1 MSINVTQPSM
11 PDYEEYCEIIKGI
24 WENKHLTNNGP
35 LHQQLEDKLIDYLK
49 VGNVSLATNGHL
61 ALEIAI
67 AALELKGEVITTPY
81 TFIST
86 TQAIKRNGL
95 VPIFCDINEEDFT
108 IDVNKIESLITEKTS
123 AILPVHVYGNICDV
137 DKIEEI
143 AKKYNLKV
151 IYDAAHAF
159 GVEYNDIGVG
169 NFGNVSMFSFH
180 ATKVFNTVEGGA
192 LSYNDAGL
200 YEKIKSLKNF
210 GINKDN
216 SIEYIAGNAKMDEF
230 RAAMGIANL
239 KNINENIAKRE
250 LIFKRYLDKLKAVEG
265 ISLIKYREGLK
276 PNYSYF
282 PIVVDKEKYGV
293 SRDML
298 FNRLKG
304 NGINTRKYFY
314 PSINVSKPYFEKNY
328 KQNTPIAYNIS
339 QNVMCLPMYSDLS
352 LSEVDYICD
361 TITKNGD

>member
-1 MSINVTQPSM
+1 MVINVTQPSM
-11 PDYEEYCEIIKGI
+11 PDYEEYCEIIKSI

-35 LHQQLEDKLIDYLK
+35 LHQELEEKLTDYLK

-67 AALELKGEVITTPY
+67 AAMELEGEVITTPY

-95 VPIFCDINEEDFT
+95 TPVFCDINEDDFT

-123 AILPVHVYGNICDV
+123 AITPVHVYGNICDV
-137 DKIEEI
+137 EAIDKI

-159 GVEYNDIGVG
+159 GVEYNGIGVG
-169 NFGNVSMFSFH
+169 NFGDISMFSFH

-239 KNINENIAKRE
+239 RHIHENINNRE
-250 LIFKRYLDKLKAVEG
+250 IIFKRYTEALKDIDGIKLLQFREG
-265 ISLIKYREGLK
+265 IK

-282 PIVVDKEKYGV
+282 PILINKDIFGEN
-293 SRDML
+293 RDEV
-298 FNRLKG
+298 FNRLFEY
-304 NGINTRKYFY
+304 NINCRKYFY
-314 PSINVSKPYFEKNY
+314 PSLNKSLPYFDENARN
-328 KQNTPIAYNIS
+328 NTPISLKISENIL
-339 QNVMCLPMYSDLS
+339 CLPIYADMTMEEADKVIDS
-352 LSEVDYICD
+352 LLCSR
-361 TITKNGD
+361 

>member
-1 MSINVTQPSM
+1 MTINVTQPSM
-11 PDYEEYCEIIKGI
+11 PDFEEYCEIIKSI
-24 WENKHLTNNGP
+24 WGNKHLTNNGP

-95 VPIFCDINEEDFT
+95 TPIFCDINEEEFT
-108 IDVNKIESLITEKTS
+108 IDVNKIESLITDKTS

-137 DKIEEI
+137 EKIEKI

-159 GVEYNDIGVG
+159 GVEYHDIGVG

-239 KNINENIAKRE
+239 RHIHENISKRE
-250 LIFKRYLDKLKAVEG
+250 IIFKRYTEALKDIDGIKLLQFREG
-265 ISLIKYREGLK
+265 IK

-282 PIVVDKEKYGV
+282 PILINKELFGEN
-293 SRDML
+293 RDEVFKRL
-298 FNRLKG
+298 FN
-304 NGINTRKYFY
+304 NNINCRKYFY
-314 PSINVSKPYFEKNY
+314 PSLNRSLPYFNENARED
-328 KQNTPIAYNIS
+328 TPISLKVAENIL
-339 QNVMCLPMYSDLS
+339 CLPLYSDM
-352 LSEVDYICD
+352 
-361 TITKNGD
+361 TIQEANKVIDCILELR